1 MKPELQ
7 TTHTQLENPAEPIEL
22 GLVLDRSDP

>member
-22 GLVLDRSDP
+22 GLVLNRSAQ